1 MQGELNYMT
10 EQQLMIAKA
19 RFDYFTI
26 LKGGL
31 KKWLINDEEER
42 KRLESVVNA
51 IDEYRNFLA
60 DNLNK
65 ENN

>member
-1 MQGELNYMT
+1 MT

-26 LKGGL
+26 LKAGL
-31 KKWLINDEEER
+31 KEWLINYEDERE
-42 KRLESVVNA
+42 RLESVVNA
-51 IDEYRNFLA
+51 IDEYRDLLKNKI
-60 DNLNK
+60 NEENK

>member
-1 MQGELNYMT
+1 MT
-10 EQQLMIAKA
+10 ELELSIAQA

-51 IDEYRNFLA
+51 IDEYRDLLKNKI
-60 DNLNK
+60 NEENK

>member
-1 MQGELNYMT
+1 MLN
-10 EQQLMIAKA
+10 EQELMIAKA

-31 KKWLINDEEER
+31 KQWLINDEEER
-42 KRLESVVNA
+42 KRIESIIRA
-51 IDEYRNFLA
+51 IDKYRNLLE
-60 DNLNK
+60 DKLNK

>member
-1 MQGELNYMT
+1 MT

-26 LKGGL
+26 LKAGL
-31 KKWLINDEEER
+31 KEWLINYEDERE
-42 KRLESVVNA
+42 RLESVVNA
-51 IDEYRNFLA
+51 IDEYRDLLKNKL
-60 DNLNK
+60 NEENK

>member
-1 MQGELNYMT
+1 MLT
-10 EQQLMIAKA
+10 EQETMIAKA

-31 KKWLINDEEER
+31 KQWLIKDEDER
-42 KRLESVVNA
+42 KRLESVIRA
-51 IDEYRNFLA
+51 IDKYRDLLA
-60 DNLNK
+60 DKLNK

>member
-1 MQGELNYMT
+1 MT

-31 KKWLINDEEER
+31 KEWLINDEEEI

-51 IDEYRNFLA
+51 IDEYRNLLA
-60 DNLNK
+60 DKINEK
-65 ENN
+65 NN

>member
-1 MQGELNYMT
+1 MT
-10 EQQLMIAKA
+10 EQEIMIAKA

-31 KKWLINDEEER
+31 KEWLINDEEEL
-42 KRLESVVNA
+42 KRLESVFNA
-51 IDEYRNFLA
+51 IDEYRNFLK
-60 DNLNK
+60 NKLNK

>member
-1 MQGELNYMT
+1 MLT
-10 EQQLMIAKA
+10 EQETMIAKA

-31 KKWLINDEEER
+31 KEWLINYEDERE
-42 KRLESVVNA
+42 KLESVLSA
-51 IDEYRNFLA
+51 IDEYRNLLK
-60 DNLNK
+60 NKLNK

>member
-1 MQGELNYMT
+1 MT
-10 EQQLMIAKA
+10 ELEISIAHA

-31 KKWLINDEEER
+31 KQWRIDNEDER
-42 KRLESVVNA
+42 KRIESVIRA
-51 IDEYRNFLA
+51 IDKYRDLLA
-60 DNLNK
+60 DKLNK

>member
-1 MQGELNYMT
+1 MT

-26 LKGGL
+26 LKAGL
-31 KKWLINDEEER
+31 KEWLINYEDERE
-42 KRLESVVNA
+42 RLESVVNA
-51 IDEYRNFLA
+51 IDEYRDLLKNK
-60 DNLNK
+60 LNK

>member
-1 MQGELNYMT
+1 MLT
-10 EQQLMIAKA
+10 EQETMIAKA

-31 KKWLINDEEER
+31 KEWLINYEDERE
-42 KRLESVVNA
+42 KLESVVNA
-51 IDEYRNFLA
+51 IDEYRKLLA
-60 DNLNK
+60 DKLNK

>member
-1 MQGELNYMT
+1 MT
-10 EQQLMIAKA
+10 ELELSIAQA

-51 IDEYRNFLA
+51 INEYRNFLA

>member
-1 MQGELNYMT
+1 MT
-10 EQQLMIAKA
+10 ELEISIAKA

-31 KKWLINDEEER
+31 KKWLINDEDER
-42 KRLESVVNA
+42 KRLNSMIRA
-51 IDEYRNFLA
+51 IDKYRNLLA
-60 DNLNK
+60 DKLNK

>member
-1 MQGELNYMT
+1 MT

-31 KKWLINDEEER
+31 KEWLIDDEEER

-51 IDEYRNFLA
+51 IDEYRTLLA
-60 DNLNK
+60 DKLNDK
-65 ENN
+65 NN

>member
-1 MQGELNYMT
+1 MT

-26 LKGGL
+26 LKAGL
-31 KKWLINDEEER
+31 KEWLINYEDERE
-42 KRLESVVNA
+42 RLESLVIE
-51 IDEYRNFLA
+51 IDKYRDLLKNK
-60 DNLNK
+60 LNK